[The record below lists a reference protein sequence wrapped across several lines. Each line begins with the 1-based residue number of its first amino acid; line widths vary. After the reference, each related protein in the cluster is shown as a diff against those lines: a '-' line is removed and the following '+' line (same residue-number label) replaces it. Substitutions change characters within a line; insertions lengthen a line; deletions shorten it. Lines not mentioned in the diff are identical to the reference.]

1 MPATVKNQTACYHC
15 GEDCGEVK
23 IRLDEK
29 RFCCDGCKTV
39 YQLLNEHGLCDYY
52 DLNNNPGQSLRQAAR
67 KNKFAFLEDEKI
79 AGLLISFRNEEQTH
93 ISFYLPHIH
102 CSSCLYLIEHLHK
115 IHPGIVRTTVN
126 FSRKEADVIFNHKKI
141 SLREVAE
148 LLTAIGYE
156 PYISLNQ
163 LKEKKPRLPRT
174 MIYQLGVAGFCF
186 VNIMLMSFPEY
197 LGLANVEQ
205 NLLYTF
211 RFLNLV
217 LSLPVLLFS
226 AQPFYASARK
236 SLQHKFLNI
245 DTPIVLAIWVTF
257 FRSAFEVLTNTG
269 SGYFDSFSGIV
280 FFMLIGRVLQDKTY
294 QQLSFDR
301 DYTAY
306 FPIAITVLKEDK
318 EVPVALPDII
328 PGQTLL
334 IHHEELVPADGIL
347 TRGKAFIDY
356 SFVTGESLPVL
367 KEVGEII
374 YAGGKQT
381 GGNLELLVVKEV
393 SQSYLTRLW
402 NQPGNHQETEK
413 SVSFVHL
420 LSRYFTYIVLTVA
433 TATALYW
440 WTIDSTKLWPA
451 VTAVLIIAC
460 PCALLLSST
469 FTNGNILRILGR
481 NKFYLRNA
489 MTIEDIATIDH
500 IVFDKTG
507 TLTTT
512 QQHDIVYEGEAL
524 SKSAQESIAAL
535 AAQSGHPLS
544 KGLVKYF
551 GRSNGTV
558 QGFHEKTGLGI
569 EGLVNGDLY
578 ALGSEKYI
586 TGKNSHAGGTRV
598 FVSREGRLLG
608 FFSFRNHYR
617 NAVEDLLQDL
627 QTNFELSV
635 ISGDNAT
642 ERATL
647 RNLAGKK
654 TNLLFNQQP
663 ADKFE
668 YIRNLKQQHKKVMMI
683 GDGLNDAI
691 ALRESN
697 IGIAMAEDC
706 NTFTPASDGI
716 LESAQLGKLH
726 QFIKLCR
733 ANKQIILASFMMSI
747 VYNIIGLYFAVQGN
761 LSPLVAAIL
770 MPSSSISI
778 IALTFGSTNIAAKW
792 LRL

>member
-1 MPATVKNQTACYHC
+1 MPATVNRQTACYHC
-15 GEDCGEVK
+15 GEDCGDSK
-23 IRLDEK
+23 IRLEDK
-29 RFCCDGCKTV
+29 NFCCEGCKTV
-39 YQLLNEHGLCDYY
+39 FQLLNDHGLCDYY
-52 DLNNNPGQSLRQAAR
+52 DLNNNPGQSLRQTVR
-67 KNKFAFLEDEKI
+67 KNKFAFLEDDKI
-79 AGLLISFRNEEQTH
+79 AAKLISFRNEEQTH

-126 FSRKEADVIFNHKKI
+126 FTRKEADVIFNHKKI
-141 SLREVAE
+141 NLREVAE
-148 LLTAIGYE
+148 LLTSIGYE
-156 PYISLNQ
+156 PYICLNQ
-163 LKEKKPRLPRT
+163 LKERKPRLPRT
-174 MIYQLGVAGFCF
+174 MVYQLGVAGFCF

-197 LGLANVEQ
+197 LGLANVEKS
-205 NLLYTF
+205 LLYTF
-211 RFLNLV
+211 RYLNLA

-245 DTPIVLAIWVTF
+245 DAPIVLAIWVTF
-257 FRSAFEVLTNTG
+257 FRSVFEVLTDTG

-318 EVPVALPDII
+318 EVPVALPDIV

-334 IHHEELVPADGIL
+334 IHNEELVPADGIL

-381 GGNLELLVVKEV
+381 GGNMELLVVKEV

-402 NQPGNHQETEK
+402 NQPGNQPEVEK

-433 TATALYW
+433 ISTAIYW
-440 WTIDSTKLWPA
+440 WITDSSRLWPA

-481 NKFYLRNA
+481 NKLYLRNA
-489 MTIEDIATIDH
+489 LAIEDIAAIDH

-512 QQHDIVYEGEAL
+512 QQHDIVYEGDTL

-544 KGLVKYF
+544 KALVNHL
-551 GRSNGTV
+551 GRNNCIV
-558 QGFHEKTGLGI
+558 QGFHEKTGKGI
-569 EGLVNGDLY
+569 EGLVNGDLF
-578 ALGSEKYI
+578 ALGSELFI
-586 TGKNSHAGGTRV
+586 TGKNSYAGGTRV
-598 FVSREGRLLG
+598 YVSREGKLLG
-608 FFSFRNHYR
+608 YFSFRNHYR
-617 NAVEDLLQDL
+617 TAVNALLQDL
-627 QTNFELSV
+627 QSDFELSV
-635 ISGDNAT
+635 ISGDNAA
-642 ERATL
+642 ERSTL

-654 TNLLFNQQP
+654 TTLLFNQQP
-663 ADKFE
+663 ADKSD
-668 YIRNLKQQHKKVMMI
+668 YIRQLKKQDKKVMMI

-691 ALRESN
+691 AMRESN
-697 IGIAMAEDC
+697 IGIALAEDC

-726 QFIKLCR
+726 RFIRLCR
-733 ANKQIILASFMMSI
+733 ANKQIILASFIMSI

-761 LSPLVAAIL
+761 LSPLLAAIL

>member
-1 MPATVKNQTACYHC
+1 MNKQTACYHC
-15 GEDCGEVK
+15 GEDCGDSA
-23 IRLDEK
+23 IRIEDK
-29 RFCCDGCKTV
+29 KFCCEGCKTV
-39 YQLLNEHGLCDYY
+39 FQLLNEHGLCDYY
-52 DLNNNPGQSLRQAAR
+52 DLNNNPGQNLRQTVR

-79 AGLLISFRNEEQTH
+79 AAQLISFRNEEQTH

-126 FSRKEADVIFNHKKI
+126 FTRKEADVIFNHKKI

-148 LLTAIGYE
+148 LLTSIGYE

-163 LKEKKPRLPRT
+163 LKEKKPRLPKT
-174 MIYQLGVAGFCF
+174 MVYQLGVAGFCF

-197 LGLANVEQ
+197 LGLENVERS
-205 NLLYTF
+205 LLYTF
-211 RFLNLV
+211 RYLNLA
-217 LSLPVLLFS
+217 LSLPVLIFS
-226 AQPFYASARK
+226 AQPFYISAQK
-236 SLQHKFLNI
+236 SLKHKFLNI
-245 DTPIVLAIWVTF
+245 DAPIVLAIWVTF
-257 FRSAFEVLTNTG
+257 FRSAFEVLTDTG

-294 QQLSFDR
+294 QELSFDR

-306 FPIAITVLKEDK
+306 FPIAITVLKEDQ
-318 EVPVALPDII
+318 EIPVALPDIV

-334 IHHEELVPADGIL
+334 IHNEELVPADGIL

-381 GGNLELLVVKEV
+381 GGNMELLVVKEV

-402 NQPGNHQETEK
+402 NQPGNTPGPEK

-420 LSRYFTYIVLTVA
+420 LSRYFTYIVLTIAVA
-433 TATALYW
+433 TAIFWGIRDPA
-440 WTIDSTKLWPA
+440 KLWPA

-481 NKFYLRNA
+481 NKLYLRNA
-489 MTIEDIATIDH
+489 LAIEDMATIDH

-512 QQHDIVYEGEAL
+512 QQHDIVYEGETL
-524 SKSAQESIAAL
+524 SRSAQESISAL

-544 KGLVKYF
+544 KALVNHF
-551 GRSNGTV
+551 GRNSATV
-558 QGFHEKTGLGI
+558 QGFHEKTGKGI
-569 EGLVNGDLY
+569 EGLINGDLY
-578 ALGSEKYI
+578 ALGSEQYI
-586 TGKNSHAGGTRV
+586 TGKNTHQGGTRV
-598 FVSREGRLLG
+598 YISREGKLLG
-608 FFSFRNHYR
+608 YFSFRNHYR
-617 NAVEDLLQDL
+617 SEVNDLLQDL
-627 QTNFELSV
+627 QSDFELSV
-635 ISGDNAT
+635 ISGDNAA
-642 ERATL
+642 ERNTL

-654 TNLLFNQQP
+654 TTLLFNQQP
-663 ADKFE
+663 ADKSD
-668 YIRNLKQQHKKVMMI
+668 YVIQLKSSGKKVMMI

-691 ALRESN
+691 AMRESN
-697 IGIAMAEDC
+697 IGIALAEDC

-716 LESAQLGKLH
+716 MESANLGKLH
-726 QFIKLCR
+726 RFIRLCR
-733 ANKQIILASFMMSI
+733 ANKQIILASFAMSI
-747 VYNIIGLYFAVQGN
+747 VYNIIGLYFAVQGT

-792 LRL
+792 LKL